1 MANFTELDSN
11 NKVIRTLEVDDK
23 HCGGPD
29 NTDDDIGQNFLRKVH
44 LDSTAI
50 WKRTSN
56 DFSFRGRL
64 AGHNCIYD
72 SVKDK
77 FIPSQIYPSWS
88 LNETTLLWDPPSP
101 QPTDKPAN
109 WDEDSQSWL
118 TEMDPDTGEWLP
130 SGE

>member
-1 MANFTELDSN
+1 MAAFAELDNN
-11 NKVIRTLEVDDK
+11 NKVIRCLEVDDK

-101 QPTDKPAN
+101 QPTHVPSN
-109 WDEDSQSWL
+109 WDEDSKSWH
-118 TEMDPDTGEWLP
+118 TEFDADTGVW
-130 SGE
+130 S